1 MQIQVNLHLAYILML
16 TVVFNKMDEFMSRIA
31 NSQPDIIAVTEVLL
45 KHSHD
50 KIKSVNVQ

>member
-1 MQIQVNLHLAYILML
+1 
-16 TVVFNKMDEFMSRIA
+16 MDEFMSRIA

-50 KIKSVNVQ
+50 KIKSVNVQWNGYNML